1 MSDLL
6 LSEDRDRV
14 RTLTLNRPDQLNA
27 FNQALY
33 VALAEALRAADEDPE
48 VAVVLLTGTGRA
60 FSAGTDLLEM
70 KETASSAGEDAGD
83 GAPHG
88 FIELLDSLVAFSKPL
103 VVAVNGLGLGIG
115 ATLLGYADLGFAST
129 AARFKTPFTTLGVA
143 PEAASSFLFPRLIGR
158 QNAAWMLMSGEW
170 VSAEEAQQ
178 MGLVWRVT
186 DPDELLDTAWDHA
199 ATLAAR
205 PISSLVAVKE
215 TMTASLRQGI
225 EAARELENAKFAEL
239 LGGPANIEA
248 LVAFAEGRKP
258 DFTKLPPGA

>member
-27 FNQALY
+27 FSQALY
-33 VALAEALRAADEDPE
+33 VALAEALREADEDPE

-70 KETASSAGEDAGD
+70 KETAAGGDESAS
-83 GAPHG
+83 HG
-88 FIELLDSLVAFSKPL
+88 FIGLVDSLAAFSKPL

-115 ATLLGYADLGFAST
+115 VTLLGFADLVFAST

-170 VSAEEAQQ
+170 FSAEEAHE

-186 DPDELLDTAWDHA
+186 SPEELLVTAWDHA

-215 TMTASLRQGI
+215 TMTASLRPGI
-225 EAARELENAKFAEL
+225 EAARELENARFAEL

-248 LVAFAEGRKP
+248 LVAFAEGREA
-258 DFTKLPPGA
+258 DFTRLPPGV

>member
-1 MSDLL
+1 VSDLL

-27 FNQALY
+27 FSQALY
-33 VALAEALRAADEDPE
+33 LALAEALREADADPE

-70 KETASSAGEDAGD
+70 KETAAGGD
-83 GAPHG
+83 GSAAHG
-88 FIELLDSLVAFSKPL
+88 FIGLVDSLAEFSKPL

-115 ATLLGYADLGFAST
+115 VTLLGFADLVFAST

-143 PEAASSFLFPRLIGR
+143 PEAASSFLFPRLVGR
-158 QNAAWMLMSGEW
+158 QDAAWMLMSGVW
-170 VSAEEAQQ
+170 FSAEEAHE

-186 DPDELLDTAWDHA
+186 PPDELLPTAWDHA

-215 TMTASLRQGI
+215 TMTASLRPGI

-248 LVAFAEGRKP
+248 LVAFAEGREP
-258 DFTKLPPGA
+258 DFTRLPPGV

>member
-6 LSEDRDRV
+6 LCEDRDRV

-33 VALAEALRAADEDPE
+33 VALAEALREADADPE

-60 FSAGTDLLEM
+60 FSAGTDLVEM
-70 KETASSAGEDAGD
+70 KQTASGADD
-83 GAPHG
+83 GASHG
-88 FIELLDSLVAFSKPL
+88 FIDLLDALVAFSKPL

-115 ATLLGYADLGFAST
+115 VTLLGYADLVFAST
-129 AARFKTPFTTLGVA
+129 QARFKTPFTTLGVA
-143 PEAASSFLFPRLIGR
+143 PEAASSFLFPRLIGH

-170 VSAEEAQQ
+170 FSAEEAHE
-178 MGLVWRVT
+178 MGFVWRVT
-186 DPDELLDTAWDHA
+186 SPDELLSTAWDHA

-205 PISSLVAVKE
+205 PISSLIAVKE
-215 TMTASLRQGI
+215 TMTASLRPGI

-258 DFTKLPPGA
+258 DFTRLPPGS

>member
-14 RTLTLNRPDQLNA
+14 RTLTLNRPEQLNA

-48 VAVVLLTGTGRA
+48 VAVVLLIGTGRA
-60 FSAGTDLLEM
+60 FSAGTDLVEM
-70 KETASSAGEDAGD
+70 KETASGADD
-83 GAPHG
+83 GASHG
-88 FIELLDSLVAFSKPL
+88 FIGLVDALAAFSKPL

-115 ATLLGYADLGFAST
+115 VTLLGFADLVLAST
-129 AARFKTPFTTLGVA
+129 KARFKTPFTTLGVA

-158 QNAAWMLMSGEW
+158 QNAAWMLLSGEW
-170 VSAEEAQQ
+170 FDAEEAHE
-178 MGLVWRVT
+178 MGLVWRLT
-186 DPDELLDTAWDHA
+186 EPDELLATAWSNA

-215 TMTASLRQGI
+215 TMTASLRRGI

-248 LVAFAEGRKP
+248 LVAFAEGREP

>member
-6 LSEDRDRV
+6 LREDRDRV

-33 VALAEALRAADEDPE
+33 VALADALRKADEDPE

-70 KETASSAGEDAGD
+70 KETASGADD
-83 GAPHG
+83 GGPHG
-88 FIELLDSLVAFSKPL
+88 FIGLLDALVAFSKPL

-115 ATLLGYADLGFAST
+115 ATLLGYADLVFAST
-129 AARFKTPFTTLGVA
+129 KARFKTPFTTLGVA
-143 PEAASSFLFPRLIGR
+143 PEAASSFLFPRLIGW
-158 QNAAWMLMSGEW
+158 QNAAWMLLSGEW
-170 VSAEEAQQ
+170 FSAEEAHG

-186 DPDELLDTAWDHA
+186 EPEALLATAWEHA

-215 TMTASLRQGI
+215 TMTASLRPGI

>member
-33 VALAEALRAADEDPE
+33 VALAEALCEADEDPE
-48 VAVVLLTGTGRA
+48 VAVVLLTGTGRT

-70 KETASSAGEDAGD
+70 KETASGADDGES
-83 GAPHG
+83 HG
-88 FIELLDSLVAFSKPL
+88 FIRLVDALTAFSKPL

-115 ATLLGYADLGFAST
+115 VTLLGFADLVLAST
-129 AARFKTPFTTLGVA
+129 KARFKTPFTTLGVA

-158 QNAAWMLMSGEW
+158 QNAAWMLLSGEW
-170 VSAEEAQQ
+170 ISAEEAHE
-178 MGLVWRVT
+178 MGFVWRVT
-186 DPDELLDTAWDHA
+186 EPDELLATAWGHA

-215 TMTASLRQGI
+215 TMTASLRPGI

-248 LVAFAEGRKP
+248 LLAFAEGREP